1 MAQGKFKYRIDI
13 DAKPEEVFAYISDL
27 TKHSEWNEGLTIEKV
42 SEGEVAVGTEYR
54 SNGKQLGKSVD
65 NTVKVTEI
73 DSPRKFSFTGSDG
86 KLEFLQELNLSA
98 HNGGTRL
105 DRLTTAEVNPI
116 MAMMFTILI
125 GPLFA
130 NRSMRKS
137 LRKLKANLE
146 N

>member
-86 KLEFLQELNLSA
+86 KLEFLQELSLSA

-146 N
+146 K

>member
-13 DAKPEEVFAYISDL
+13 NAKPEEVFAYISDL
-27 TKHSEWNEGLTIEKV
+27 AKHSEWNNGLTIDKV
-42 SEGEVAVGTEYR
+42 TEGDVSVGTEYR
-54 SNGKQLGKSVD
+54 STGKQLGKSVD

-86 KLEFLQELNLSA
+86 KLEFLQELSLSA

-130 NRSMRKS
+130 NPSMNKS

-146 N
+146 Q

>member
-146 N
+146 K

>member
-13 DAKPEEVFAYISDL
+13 NAKPEDVFAYISDL
-27 TKHSEWNEGLTIEKV
+27 AKHTEWNEGLTIEKV

-54 SNGKQLGKSVD
+54 STGKQLGKSID

-86 KLEFLQELNLSA
+86 KLEFLQELSLSA

-130 NRSMRKS
+130 NPSMRKS
-137 LRKLKANLE
+137 LRRLKANLE
-146 N
+146 Q